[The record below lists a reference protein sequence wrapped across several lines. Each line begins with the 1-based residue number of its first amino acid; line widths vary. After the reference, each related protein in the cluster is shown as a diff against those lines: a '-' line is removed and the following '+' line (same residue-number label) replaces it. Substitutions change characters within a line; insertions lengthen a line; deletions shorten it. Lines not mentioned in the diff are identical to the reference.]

1 MPLPLTLAKKKERE
15 KRRRRD
21 RKQAEELRNRP
32 LEYIQQRFG
41 LTPNEGPQ
49 AQGYL
54 CDADVIGYGGAG
66 GGGKTVLAL
75 MLAAGR
81 HKKSVLFRQ
90 TFPNARDIIEKSRTA
105 FNVINSDK
113 GNGWNG
119 QEHIWRLRDGQLI
132 EISSVPDERSKENQ
146 RGRERDFYTFDEATE
161 FSESQVRF
169 IVGWNRSPDPYQICQ
184 VLLTFNPPQ
193 DEQGDWVVRWFLPWL
208 AFLFPDQFTYPNP
221 ARPGEVRWFIQRL
234 DANGHDADEE
244 VPENELDWYII
255 KSEQKIKVNSG
266 ELQARNGIIFRPKRG
281 FKAPDGTIYLA
292 KSRTFFPAKLKDN
305 PILEATGYDAQIEA
319 LPEPM
324 RSLMKGK
331 FLSKRQ
337 DNITQVIP
345 TSWIRLA
352 QKRWLEG
359 QRPALPMTA
368 MGVDVARGS
377 DRNERIKGDDNAIA
391 PRYGNWYEELKVVP
405 GALTPDGRTLAQ
417 VVIGEQKDGAAI
429 IIDAIG
435 VGTSPTDYLKDL
447 NVIVHPLIASAAARD
462 PRDPK
467 KQKPI
472 TDKTGRL
479 RFRNVRAAMW
489 WKFRESL
496 DPDHGDDIALP
507 PDEELAADLAAP
519 RWRLTSAGLL
529 VEAKDDIKLRLHRS
543 TNRGDAVVMAGSLEW
558 LFAELTSEM
567 AIGTP
572 HNQANQDFAANFW
585 NTL

>member
-1 MPLPLTLAKKKERE
+1 MQLVLAKKKERE

-32 LEYIQQRFG
+32 LEYVQQRFG
-41 LTPNEGPQ
+41 LTPNAGPQ
-49 AQGYL
+49 TQGYL
-54 CDADVIGYGGAG
+54 SDADVIGYGGAG

-81 HKKSVLFRQ
+81 HKRSVLFRQ
-90 TFPNARDIIEKSRTA
+90 TFPNARDIIEKSRVA
-105 FNVINSDK
+105 FNVINNDK
-113 GNGWNG
+113 GNRYNG

-132 EISSVPDERSKENQ
+132 EISSVPDEQSKEHQ
-146 RGRERDFYTFDEATE
+146 RGRERDFYNFDEATE
-161 FSESQVRF
+161 FSESSVRF
-169 IVGWNRSPDPYQICQ
+169 IVGWNRSSDPYQICQ

-193 DEQGDWVVRWFLPWL
+193 DEQGEWVVRWFLPWL
-208 AFLFPDQFTYPNP
+208 AYLFPDQFVHSRP
-221 ARPGEVRWFIQRL
+221 AKPGEIRWFIQRL
-234 DANGHDADEE
+234 DVNGHDTDEE
-244 VPENELDWYII
+244 VSEEDLDWYII
-255 KSEQKIKVNSG
+255 KNEQKIKVPSG
-266 ELQARNGIIFRPKRG
+266 ELLKREGIIYRPKRG
-281 FKAPDGTIYLA
+281 YKAPDGIYLA

-337 DNITQVIP
+337 DSITQVIP

-352 QKRWLEG
+352 QKRWVEG
-359 QRPALPMTA
+359 QRPGIPMTA
-368 MGVDVARGS
+368 LGVDVARGS

-391 PRYGNWYEELKVVP
+391 PRYGNWFEQLKVVP

-417 VVIGEQKDGAAI
+417 IVIGEQKDGAAI

-447 NVIVHPLIASAAARD
+447 NVIVHPLIASAAAKIKD

-467 KQKPI
+467 KQKSI
-472 TDKTGRL
+472 TDKSGRL

-489 WKFRESL
+489 WKFREML

-519 RWRLTSAGLL
+519 HWRLTSAGLL

-543 TNRGDAVVMAGSLEW
+543 TNRGDAVVMAASLEW
-558 LFAELTSEM
+558 LFAELTSEI
-567 AIGTP
+567 ALGSP
-572 HNQANQDFAANFW
+572 PDQDGRNFAQNFW